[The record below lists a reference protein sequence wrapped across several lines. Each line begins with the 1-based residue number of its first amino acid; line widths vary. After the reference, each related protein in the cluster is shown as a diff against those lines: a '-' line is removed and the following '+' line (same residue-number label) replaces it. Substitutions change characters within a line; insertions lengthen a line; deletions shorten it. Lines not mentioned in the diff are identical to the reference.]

1 MPGIYQ
7 QSHRLSHFLLAYCK
21 RNSFKA
27 QSRGLTAHTQ
37 TSVYEISGATEAVN
51 DPSRLKLVCSF
62 PWFFL
67 CHFLDAKGLVDNFC

>member
-1 MPGIYQ
+1 MPGISQ

-51 DPSRLKLVCSF
+51 DPSRPILPLPAFLSVCRSF
-62 PWFFL
+62 W
-67 CHFLDAKGLVDNFC
+67 VRS